1 MNGRLEGKVAV
12 LTGSG
17 GDIARAIALRFAAE
31 GAAVVGSDIA
41 AELAEQTVAAV
52 HAAGGRMASLHP
64 LDLSEE
70 ANADRLA
77 AFAVEE
83 FGRIDIVC
91 NNAKAARGG
100 SGESTTADDWRFTL
114 DRNLTLPWLV
124 TRACIPQLRRNH
136 GTVIFLASASGA
148 PTGTGYPGNIAN
160 LTAYATAKAGVLRLA
175 VALATELGPD
185 GIRVNT
191 ISPGITETRATRRTY
206 GSPGSPR
213 HDIVRRAALLPRQ
226 VGTPEDIAAGA
237 LFLASDE
244 ASWITGTDLRID
256 GGWLASGGAGP
267 ARLEDIAVLASPA
280 D

>member
-1 MNGRLEGKVAV
+1 MDGRLAGRVAV

-31 GAAVVGSDIA
+31 GATIVGSDIA
-41 AELAEQTVAAV
+41 ADLAAETVAAV
-52 HAAGGRMASLHP
+52 RAAGGRMASLHP
-64 LDLSEE
+64 LDLSDE
-70 ANADRLA
+70 ANAVALA
-77 AFAVEE
+77 EFAVRR

-100 SGESTTADDWRFTL
+100 SGESTTADDWRFTV
-114 DRNLTLPWLV
+114 DRNLTMPWLV
-124 TRACIPQLRRNH
+124 TKACIPELRRSR

-148 PTGTGYPGNIAN
+148 RTGTGYPGNIAN

-191 ISPGITETRATRRTY
+191 ISPGVTATRATARTY
-206 GSPGSPR
+206 GEPGSAR
-213 HDIVRRAALLPRQ
+213 HHIAAGAAVLPRRI
-226 VGTPEDIAAGA
+226 GRPEDIAGGA
-237 LFLASDE
+237 LFLASDD
-244 ASWITGTDLRID
+244 AAWITGTDLRID

-267 ARLEDIAVLASPA
+267 ADPENVAVLATPSP
-280 D
+280 